1 MDNAVTQRD
10 LANAARFLAVDA
22 IERAGSGHP
31 GMCMGVADAATA
43 LFTRFLKFDPSDP
56 LWPDRDRFV
65 LSAGHGSALLYALLH
80 LSGYEKLTREEM
92 LNLRRL
98 GSRTP
103 GHPEY
108 DPEAAVE
115 TTTGL
120 LGQGIANA
128 VGMAIAE
135 RLLNARFGDVIVDHY
150 TYVLVGDGCL
160 MEGVSYESAALA
172 GHLRL
177 RKLVALWDDNGITV
191 DGGTDLATSEDQLA
205 RFEAAGWDVQT
216 VDGHDAEAV
225 AAAIARARQSEQPS
239 FIACRTTIGIGAP
252 TKAGTHKAH
261 GGALGAD
268 EIVGAREAL
277 GWPYPPFEIPEDI
290 VATWREAGEKGR
302 KAREEWDRRRAAMP
316 DNEKHKVESWVRRE
330 LAPGWDKALQDL
342 VANWGA
348 ERPTMATVPASAS
361 VIAAISKGVPELIG
375 AAADVASL
383 TGADMPSK
391 VVSPNSFGG
400 RNLRFGVREHSMASA
415 MNGLACHGGL
425 IPFGATYLVFSDYLR
440 PALRMSAMMRLRTI
454 YILTDDSIAVGE
466 NGPTHQPVEQLA
478 SLRAVPNLHVF
489 RPADAVETAQC
500 WRLALERPDGPSA
513 ILLTKSALPP
523 LPGDHDCAR
532 GAYVVA
538 EFWEGA
544 ADRRAVLMATGS
556 EVQIALEAR
565 QRLAAEG
572 IPASVVSVPCWE
584 LFWQQDRDYRDRIL
598 GRGAVRV
605 AIEAGCGLGWERF
618 VGEDGGIVCL
628 SSFGASGSAADLYRH
643 FGLTPEA
650 VVKAVKTRL

>member
-10 LANAARFLAVDA
+10 LANAVRFLAVDA

-31 GMCMGVADAATA
+31 GMCMGIADAATV

-56 LWPDRDRFV
+56 RWPDRDRFV
-65 LSAGHGSALLYALLH
+65 LSAGHGSTLLYALLH
-80 LSGYEKLTREEM
+80 LSGYEKLTREEI

-128 VGMAIAE
+128 VGMALAE
-135 RLLNARFGDVIVDHY
+135 RLLNARFGDAIVDHY

-261 GGALGAD
+261 GGALGAN
-268 EIVGAREAL
+268 EIAGAREAL

-302 KAREEWDRRRAAMP
+302 KAREEWDRRLAALP
-316 DNEKHKVESWVRRE
+316 ESEKESFDRGLHGE
-330 LAPGWDKALQDL
+330 LASGWNGPLDEL
-342 VANWGA
+342 VANWLA

-361 VIAAISKGVPELIG
+361 VIAAISEGVPQLVG

-440 PALRMSAMMRLRTI
+440 PALRMTAMMGLRTI

-513 ILLTKSALPP
+513 ILLTKSELPP

-538 EFWEGA
+538 EFWEGS

-572 IPASVVSVPCWE
+572 IPAAVVSVPCWE

>member
-10 LANAARFLAVDA
+10 LANAVRFLAVDA

-31 GMCMGVADAATA
+31 GMCMGIADAATV

-56 LWPDRDRFV
+56 RWPDRDRFV
-65 LSAGHGSALLYALLH
+65 LSAGHGSTLLYALLH
-80 LSGYEKLTREEM
+80 LSGYEKLTREEI
-92 LNLRRL
+92 LNLRRF

-128 VGMAIAE
+128 VGMALAE
-135 RLLNARFGDVIVDHY
+135 RLLNARFGDAIVDHY

-160 MEGVSYESAALA
+160 MEGVSYEATAMA

-261 GGALGAD
+261 GGALGAN
-268 EIVGAREAL
+268 EIAGAREAL

-302 KAREEWDRRRAAMP
+302 KAREEWDRRLAALP
-316 DNEKHKVESWVRRE
+316 ESEKESFDRGLRGE
-330 LAPGWDKALQDL
+330 LASGWNGPLDEL
-342 VANWGA
+342 VANWLA

-361 VIAAISKGVPELIG
+361 VIAAISEGVPQLVG

-440 PALRMSAMMRLRTI
+440 PALRMTAMMGLRTI

-513 ILLTKSALPP
+513 ILLTKSELLP

-538 EFWEGA
+538 EFWEGP

-572 IPASVVSVPCWE
+572 IPAAVVSVPCWE
-584 LFWQQDRDYRDRIL
+584 LFWQQDRDYHDRIL